1 MIVTIEGNCLAAGCT
16 AWVSSFTGYCGVHER
31 EIVREHA
38 VLRDRAE
45 QAEADLQAIVD
56 MFDPLKARAKG
67 ALPLMVARG
76 VKQANADL
84 RARVQAGLDRL
95 VALKRYVRHA
105 DGCQSWPMS
114 SYDSVDHV
122 ACTCGLSAL
131 LTPLAA
137 PAVVPSGG

>member
-56 MFDPLKARAKG
+56 MFDPLKAQAKG
-67 ALPLMVARG
+67 ALPLAVAQG

-84 RARVQAGLDRL
+84 RARVQAAEERMAG
-95 VALKRYVRHA
+95 
-105 DGCQSWPMS
+105 
-114 SYDSVDHV
+114 
-122 ACTCGLSAL
+122 
-131 LTPLAA
+131 LAA
-137 PAVVPSGG
+137 LAEELLGWLLESEHAEEWERQLRALAVPAVVPSGG